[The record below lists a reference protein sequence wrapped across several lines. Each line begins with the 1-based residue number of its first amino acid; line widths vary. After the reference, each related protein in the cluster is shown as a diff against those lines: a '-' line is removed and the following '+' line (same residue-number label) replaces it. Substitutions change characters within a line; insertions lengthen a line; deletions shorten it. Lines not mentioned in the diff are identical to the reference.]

1 MMKRRDSAT
10 LFLAGVTAVAL
21 YLCYLL
27 IRPYATPILF
37 ASVIAI
43 IFYPL
48 HRRTQQMVR
57 RRNLSAGISTAATL
71 ILTVVPLTFLLVAI
85 SHELSDLYQ
94 SLVTKSAD
102 SGGVFAYLL
111 HGAEKIVSWA
121 SRRMGVPSVDLHDIL
136 ARRLENASAQLVGL
150 GASLVRNAFSFV
162 AKSVI
167 ALVILFFLYRD
178 GEKSLAAIMAALPLP
193 EDRMSELRT
202 RVTSTVVANFYGG
215 VAVGALQGTL
225 TGLTFWALG
234 IDSPVLWGVVTGFL
248 SLVPLVGSGL
258 VWGPAAIV
266 LALTGHLV
274 KAAILAGVGIAVI
287 GTVDNIVRPLIIHRS
302 VRLHT
307 VFVLFALLGG
317 VQLFGVLGLFVG
329 PVILSV
335 TAALVMMLYE
345 DLAGKKQLVAV
356 AKSPEAPAKTQSAAK
371 DEKLPA

>member
-1 MMKRRDSAT
+1 MMERRDSAT
-10 LFLAGVTAVAL
+10 LFLAGITAVAL

-43 IFYPL
+43 IFFPL
-48 HRRTQQMVR
+48 HRRLQQMIR
-57 RRNLSAGISTAATL
+57 GRNLSAGISTAATL
-71 ILTVVPLTFLLVAI
+71 ILTVVPLTFLLAAI

-102 SGGVFAYLL
+102 SGGVLAYLL
-111 HGAEKIVSWA
+111 HGAEKIVAWA
-121 SRRMGVPSVDLHDIL
+121 SRRVGVPAVDLHDVL

-150 GASLVRNAFSFV
+150 GASLVSNVFAFV

-178 GEKSLAAIMAALPLP
+178 GENSLVRIMAALPLP
-193 EDRMSELRT
+193 EERLSELRT
-202 RVTSTVVANFYGG
+202 RVTTTVIANFYGG

-234 IDSPVLWGVVTGFL
+234 IDSPVLWGVVTGFF
-248 SLVPLVGSGL
+248 SLVPVVGSGL

-266 LALTGHLV
+266 LALTGHLG
-274 KAAILAGVGIAVI
+274 KAAILAGVGMAVI

-335 TAALVMMLYE
+335 TAALVAMLHE
-345 DLAGKKQLVAV
+345 DLAGNKQAEVV
-356 AKSPEAPAKTQSAAK
+356 AKSPEVPAKYPVGSGR
-371 DEKLPA
+371 

>member
-1 MMKRRDSAT
+1 MMERKNSAT
-10 LFLAGVTAVAL
+10 LFLAGAAAVAL

-57 RRNLSAGISTAATL
+57 GRNLSAGISTVTTL
-71 ILTVVPLTFLLVAI
+71 IATIVPLSFLLVAI

-94 SLVTKSAD
+94 ALLTKSAD
-102 SGGVFAYLL
+102 SGGVLAYLL
-111 HGAEKIVSWA
+111 HGAEGIVTWA
-121 SRRMGVPSVDLHDIL
+121 SRRLGVPSVDLHDIL
-136 ARRLENASAQLVGL
+136 VRRLENASAQIVGL
-150 GASLVRNAFSFV
+150 GASLVTNAFSFA
-162 AKSVI
+162 AKLVI

-178 GEKSLAAIMAALPLP
+178 GEKSATAIMAALPLP
-193 EDRMSELRT
+193 EDRISELRT

-248 SLVPLVGSGL
+248 SLVPFVGSGL
-258 VWGPAAIV
+258 VWGPAVIV
-266 LALTGHLV
+266 LGLTGHLGR
-274 KAAILAGVGIAVI
+274 AAILAGVGMGVI

-302 VRLHT
+302 VRLHA

-317 VQLFGVLGLFVG
+317 VQLFGVLGVFVG
-329 PVILSV
+329 PVILSF
-335 TAALVMMLYE
+335 TAALVTLLHE
-345 DLAGKKQLVAV
+345 DMIGKKHAV
-356 AKSPEAPAKTQSAAK
+356 AATESPALSAKKQSA
-371 DEKLPA
+371 EG

>member
-1 MMKRRDSAT
+1 MMEKRNSAT

-27 IRPYATPILF
+27 IRPYATPVLF

-48 HRRTQQMVR
+48 HKRTQQMVR
-57 RRNLSAGISTAATL
+57 GRNLSAGISTAVTL
-71 ILTVVPLTFLLVAI
+71 ILTIVPLTFLLVAI
-85 SHELSDLYQ
+85 SHELSDLYH
-94 SLVTKSAD
+94 SLQTRSAD
-102 SGGVFAYLL
+102 AGGVLPYLL

-121 SRRMGVPSVDLHDIL
+121 SRRLGAPSVDLHGIL
-136 ARRLENASAQLVGL
+136 ARRLENASAQIVGL
-150 GASLVRNAFSFV
+150 GASLVTNAFSFV
-162 AKSVI
+162 AKLVI

-178 GEKSLAAIMAALPLP
+178 GEKTVGAIMAALPLP
-193 EDRMSELRT
+193 EGRIAELRT

-215 VAVGALQGTL
+215 VAVGTLQGTL
-225 TGLTFWALG
+225 TGLTFWVLG
-234 IDSPVLWGVVTGFL
+234 IDSPVLWGVVTGFF
-248 SLVPLVGSGL
+248 SLVPFVGSGL

-266 LALTGHLV
+266 LASTGHV
-274 KAAILAGVGIAVI
+274 GKAAILVGMGMGVI

-307 VFVLFALLGG
+307 VLLLFALLGG

-335 TAALVMMLYE
+335 TAALVTMLHE
-345 DLAGKKQLVAV
+345 DMVGEKQAEAITESAALATTK
-356 AKSPEAPAKTQSAAK
+356 QSAQR
-371 DEKLPA
+371 

>member
-1 MMKRRDSAT
+1 MMERRDSAT
-10 LFLAGVTAVAL
+10 LFLVGVTAVAL

-48 HRRTQQMVR
+48 HRRLQQVIR
-57 RRNLSAGISTAATL
+57 GRNLSAGISTAATL
-71 ILTVVPLTFLLVAI
+71 ILTVVPLTFLLVAV

-94 SLVTKSAD
+94 SLQTRSAD
-102 SGGVFAYLL
+102 AGGVLPYLL

-121 SRRMGVPSVDLHDIL
+121 GRYFALPPVDLHDIL
-136 ARRLENASAQLVGL
+136 ARRLESASTGLMRL
-150 GASLVRNAFSFV
+150 GASLVSNVFAFV
-162 AKSVI
+162 AKSAI

-178 GEKSLAAIMAALPLP
+178 GEKSLAEIMAALPLP
-193 EDRMSELRT
+193 EDRLSELRS
-202 RVTSTVVANFYGG
+202 RVTSTVTANFYGG

-225 TGLTFWALG
+225 TGLTFWVLG

-248 SLVPLVGSGL
+248 SLVPIVGSAL

-266 LALTGHLV
+266 LALTGLLG
-274 KAAILAGVGIAVI
+274 KAAILAGVGMAVI

-335 TAALVMMLYE
+335 TAALVTMLHD
-345 DLAGKKQLVAV
+345 DLASKKQAEVVSIATAAPV
-356 AKSPEAPAKTQSAAK
+356 KSQSAG
-371 DEKLPA
+371 EQ

>member
-27 IRPYATPILF
+27 MRPYATPILF
-37 ASVIAI
+37 ACVIAI

-266 LALTGHLV
+266 LALTGHLG
-274 KAAILAGVGIAVI
+274 KAAILAGVGMAVI

-335 TAALVMMLYE
+335 TAALVTMLHE
-345 DLAGKKQLVAV
+345 DLAGKKELVGV
-356 AKSPEAPAKTQSAAK
+356 LKSPEAPAKTQSAAE